1 MQIIPAI
8 DIKDGKCVRLYKG
21 IKERVT
27 VYSDNPS
34 EIAERWEDMG
44 ALSLH
49 VVDLDG
55 AFTGIPQNEDI
66 IKNILRSVKIP
77 IQLGGGIR
85 DMSTIDNYIRLGV
98 HRIVLGTSAY
108 KNPDIV
114 VEACNKYKNRIILGI
129 DARDGFVAIEGWEN
143 STFERASEMAKKFER
158 LGIYAIIYTDINRD
172 GTMSGPNIEAIKKIK
187 NSVYT
192 PIIASGGISSL
203 EDIKRL
209 IPLNIMGVIIGK
221 ALYDGRIDLKESLCL
236 QRE

>member
-221 ALYDGRIDLKESLCL
+221 ALYDGRIDLKEALCL